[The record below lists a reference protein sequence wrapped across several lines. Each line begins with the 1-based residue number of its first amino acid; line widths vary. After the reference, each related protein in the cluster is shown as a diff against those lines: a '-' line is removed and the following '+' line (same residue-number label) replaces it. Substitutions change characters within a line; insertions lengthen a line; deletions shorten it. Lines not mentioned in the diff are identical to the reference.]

1 MKHSDKL
8 IIETLE
14 KKNDLESYIYNM
26 RSYLGDQYKDFIE
39 PEKINAFLNQLYVN
53 YIIRQTEES
62 WLYSEGD
69 KAAKSEFIKRVN
81 VLKQ

>member
-39 PEKINAFLNQLYVN
+39 PEKTNAFLN
-53 YIIRQTEES
+53 
-62 WLYSEGD
+62 
-69 KAAKSEFIKRVN
+69 
-81 VLKQ
+81 